1 MFGGGTQIRTG
12 DRGFANPG
20 LTTWLYRPITLS
32 ILKDSFKTFNLDSLQ
47 IKRAFYFGPTINSF
61 SLLRQSYFL
70 NDLSLCYSHK

>member
-20 LTTWLYRPITLS
+20 LTTWLYRPHTSS

-47 IKRAFYFGPTINSF
+47 IMRAFYVELAINI
-61 SLLRQSYFL
+61 LLRNFYLIGSV
-70 NDLSLCYSHK
+70 KK